1 MAQTPAQ
8 RSAAAKKAAAT
19 RRRRAAAKTPT
30 ATSRRPAAAR
40 REGHVSAPVER
51 TTELSE
57 QVLES
62 IKSGQREAI
71 EAVRK
76 FIDRAD
82 EALPPH
88 APEGGATRR
97 DELIDSALE
106 MADRLVK
113 AQYDFLR
120 GVVHSA
126 GKSLGATDDEKK

>member
-19 RRRRAAAKTPT
+19 RRRRAAARTPT
-30 ATSRRPAAAR
+30 AATRRPAAAHR
-40 REGHVSAPVER
+40 QGHASTPIER
-51 TTELSE
+51 TGELSE

-71 EAVRK
+71 DAVRK
-76 FIDRAD
+76 FMDNVD
-82 EALPPH
+82 HALPPH
-88 APEGGATRR
+88 TETGGTSRR
-97 DELIDSALE
+97 EELIDSALE

-126 GKSLGATDDEKK
+126 GKSLREKK